1 MLSDSV
7 TTNHTKV
14 YYGLLKEPDLN
25 IPLEEEEAQTE
36 GDGDK
41 PYKSLL
47 IVSQL
52 TIQVIWLC
60 YS

>member
-7 TTNHTKV
+7 TANRTKV

-36 GDGDK
+36 GDRDK